1 MQAFQQVVQ
10 CRRVLKWT
18 YAYGYY
24 AFAHERDSVDTTDM
38 SAAELKALD
47 QKCVPS
53 TVFPQQTV
61 YGDANSDPVGTQT
74 ATQVRKV
81 QALLATP
88 VNALARLHS
97 DHSHAA
103 LTTS

>member
-47 QKCVPS
+47 QKCVLS
-53 TVFPQQTV
+53 TVSNV
-61 YGDANSDPVGTQT
+61 VSDSDFCSFADSVSNLTC
-74 ATQVRKV
+74 KV
-81 QALLATP
+81 
-88 VNALARLHS
+88 
-97 DHSHAA
+97 
-103 LTTS
+103 